1 MKNLNEQTKTP
12 TEKKLKIDKTESAKQ
27 KIENIMRKRDSKLA
41 EKERLKQMGVK
52 AYLTEEDKK
61 IMADKKN
68 SKREKR
74 RQQSKE
80 NAEDGFDD
88 MLDKYKSKLLKKIQ
102 KVGDKGG
109 TSTDFQEVD
118 YSD

>member
-1 MKNLNEQTKTP
+1 
-12 TEKKLKIDKTESAKQ
+12 
-27 KIENIMRKRDSKLA
+27 
-41 EKERLKQMGVK
+41 MGVK
-52 AYLTEEDKK
+52 AFLTDEDKK

-68 SKREKR
+68 TKREKR
-74 RQQSKE
+74 RQQSRD

-102 KVGDKGG
+102 KVDKGG
-109 TSTDFQEVD
+109 AAFEEVD